1 MRVWIDRRPP
11 RTVITPIDATQ
22 SMFLA
27 VLFRVLPRGIVLVLR
42 GFEVM
47 TECDASMMRS
57 PFMISRFVMLGGLAM
72 MFGGLVIVL
81 CCLFVMLVNLV
92 LRHSDLPDF
101 PIQPASYQTCAQ
113 LRTNLLETMREDS
126 ISKLLVEVAEP
137 SRVSSS
143 ARRS

>member
-1 MRVWIDRRPP
+1 
-11 RTVITPIDATQ
+11 
-22 SMFLA
+22 
-27 VLFRVLPRGIVLVLR
+27 VLFRVLPRGVVLVLG

-72 MFGGLVIVL
+72 MFGRLVIVL

-101 PIQPASYQTCAQ
+101 PIQLASYQTCAQ

-126 ISKLLVEVAEP
+126 ISMLLVEVAEP
-137 SRVSSS
+137 RRVPNSGRKS
-143 ARRS
+143 

>member
-1 MRVWIDRRPP
+1 VRVWIDRRPP

-47 TECDASMMRS
+47 TECDPGMMRGL
-57 PFMISRFVMLGGLAM
+57 FMISSFVLLGGLAM

-81 CCLFVMLVNLV
+81 RCLFVMLVNLI
-92 LRHSDLPDF
+92 LCHSDLPDF
-101 PIQPASYQTCAQ
+101 P
-113 LRTNLLETMREDS
+113 
-126 ISKLLVEVAEP
+126 V
-137 SRVSSS
+137 S
-143 ARRS
+143 ARLHTRQALNCALIFLRQCVRIR

>member
-1 MRVWIDRRPP
+1 VRVWIDRRPP

-47 TECDASMMRS
+47 TECDPGMMRGL
-57 PFMISRFVMLGGLAM
+57 FMISSFVLLGGLAM

-81 CCLFVMLVNLV
+81 CCLFVMLVNLI
-92 LRHSDLPDF
+92 LCHSDLRTFPFQLDF
-101 PIQPASYQTCAQ
+101 I
-113 LRTNLLETMREDS
+113 RD
-126 ISKLLVEVAEP
+126 K
-137 SRVSSS
+137 
-143 ARRS
+143 RSTAH